1 MENTI
6 RFGSLHNHTTYSF
19 NDAVAEPEELVKRAA
34 ELGCP
39 ALEISDHGSCAGWI
53 KFYKAC
59 IANNIDPIL
68 GVEAYVMEKVTE
80 SSEEDSEDDVTAAAA
95 LKPVRQHLN
104 VMAKNYEGYQML
116 SEMVTESYRNMDSRH
131 FPITEKDNLLRHF
144 GPGSEGH
151 GNVVAT
157 SACVSGVI
165 ADKLLFNHR
174 ITEKIAKL
182 RAKQEAL
189 GITSS
194 PEETIRAYEEYQAQI
209 KKDKERLKELKALAS
224 TKTAAREKKVER
236 MPEGPEKEEA
246 ARQLAADRES
256 YAKAAADA
264 KELGDTILFFQSEL
278 KALKPDYDKAKKSI
292 AAVDKYEAQIEELKS
307 LMKPQEQLE
316 AEAKNEIRWYVECF
330 GEGNFFIE
338 LQYHGFENEEYVY
351 TTELRLAKEMKV
363 PYVAANDTHMVSSL
377 DVMKRELIANARYIS
392 SSAPKWKEFSEAE
405 SELYLKADD
414 ELVNALE
421 KIIGRK
427 DALIAL
433 SNVGKIATMC
443 KGFRLP
449 ETKHYPEWPDADNY
463 LLGLIEKGKHERYGE
478 TVPAEVQERLDYE
491 YSVIKKMGYSAYFC
505 LVADFI
511 DAAKKS
517 DTNSIEIGPGR
528 GSAAG
533 SVVAYVTGITE
544 RIDPLQYDLMFERFL
559 NPERVSMPDIDT
571 DFSAHARDFAIN
583 YVKGKYG
590 NVTGIMT
597 IGTMKAR
604 KALDYAAKL
613 HAIQKGLDKGTFA
626 DKAAAMKSMLA
637 DAQSELSSITEQVA
651 NKFATDIDAL
661 EICKKAELM
670 EGIPSNFG
678 RHAAGII
685 IGDSTP
691 LSSIAPIMMVPTS
704 DGTMEP
710 AIQADMNEVE
720 GDLHLLKMDFLG
732 LTNLDV
738 ITMTMRM
745 VTEATGT
752 VIDPYAIPFEEEVF
766 EGIYAAGNT
775 NFVFQFESDGMKK
788 MLRSFTA
795 TDKKG
800 IRFEDLVMLVAA
812 YRPGP
817 MQYLDGIIEVK
828 TGKRKASYAIPELE
842 PILKDTYGAVIYQ
855 EQVIRI
861 CQQLA
866 GYSLAQADNVRK
878 FMSKKKMDKLVHEKE
893 SFVTGDPK
901 RGIPGCVAKGID
913 KEKAEKLF
921 DELIEFGNYAFN
933 KSHAALY
940 AFVSYIT
947 AYLKYHYPKE
957 FLSAAISTYGDKL
970 TQFSRDC
977 ETFGIKV
984 YGPDINESGEY
995 FKPYG
1000 EGIIYGLRSIV
1011 GVSAP
1016 AAKIVEEREANGQFT
1031 SLEDFVTRCM
1041 PDKTTAE
1048 GLAYSGAFKAFTANR
1063 TQLAEYLQKYRDLV
1077 KKHAGLVA
1085 KRDEAA
1091 KALTTI
1097 EGEDAQAK
1105 AFAAMENILG
1115 EIKLA
1120 SAVLEGTSFDTV
1132 EPEPTRSILELETKT
1147 LKSWVSANPL
1157 DDYAEED
1164 FTANGCTPVE
1174 TAVAGFGTFG
1184 GAVSEV
1190 TELKTRARGEKFC
1203 VFTLTDHTGSLN
1215 VMLPPSDYER
1225 YKDSIKVGEI
1235 IKVQGKVG
1243 EIIKVQG
1250 KVSEKVIE
1258 SGDSVETELQLVIKK
1273 CWTGAIKPAVKK
1285 KVLYIK
1291 CGEGFGYIDT
1301 YEKVEAHRAGQGEG
1315 GYMFVITDGITAHR
1329 GTFRVSGD
1337 ICADTSLE
1345 CRLA

>member
-1 MENTI
+1 MENNTI
-6 RFGSLHNHTTYSF
+6 RFGAIHNHTTYSF
-19 NDAVAEPEELVKRAA
+19 NDAVADPEALVKRAA

-59 IANNIDPIL
+59 LSSNIEPIL
-68 GVEAYVMEKVTE
+68 GVEAYVMENAPE
-80 SSEEDSEDDVTAAAA
+80 SAEEDSEDEVTAAAA

-104 VMAKNYEGYQML
+104 VMAKNYEGYQMV
-116 SEMVTESYRNMDSRH
+116 SEMVTGSYKNMDTRH
-131 FPITEKDNLLRHF
+131 FPITTKANLMSHF
-144 GPGSEGH
+144 GPGTQGH

-157 SACVSGVI
+157 SACISGVI
-165 ADKLLFNHR
+165 ADKLLYNYR
-174 ITEKIAKL
+174 IGEKIAKL
-182 RAKQEAL
+182 EAKQAAL

-194 PEETIRAYEEYQAQI
+194 PEDTIRAYEEYQAQI
-209 KKDKERLKELKALAS
+209 ARDKETLKELKALAA

-246 ARQLAADRES
+246 RKALAADRES

-264 KELGDTILFFQSEL
+264 KELGEAVIFLQSEM
-278 KALKPDYDKAKKSI
+278 KALKPDYDRARKAL
-292 AAVDKYEAQIEELKS
+292 AAVQKYEGQIGELKS
-307 LMKPQEQLE
+307 LMKPQEQME
-316 AEAKNEIRWYVECF
+316 AEAREEIRWYQECF

-363 PYVAANDTHMVSSL
+363 PYVAANDTHMVSRL

-392 SSAPKWKEFSEAE
+392 SSAPKWKEFGDAE
-405 SELYLKADD
+405 SELYLKSDD
-414 ELVNALE
+414 ELVAALE

-433 SNVGKIATMC
+433 SNVGKIAAMC

-449 ETKHYPEWPDADNY
+449 DTKHYPEWPDADEY
-463 LLGLIEKGKHERYGE
+463 LLGLIEKGKRARYGE
-478 TVPAEVQERLDYE
+478 DIPEEIEKRIEYE
-491 YSVIKKMGYSAYFC
+491 YSVIKNMGYSAYFC

-511 DAAKKS
+511 EKAKAS
-517 DTNSIEIGPGR
+517 DVNSIEIGPGR

-559 NPERVSMPDIDT
+559 NPSRVSMPDIDT
-571 DFSAHARDFAIN
+571 DFSAHARDFAIS
-583 YVKGKYG
+583 YVKEKYG

-597 IGTMKAR
+597 VGTMKAR
-604 KALDYAAKL
+604 KALDYASKL
-613 HAIQKGLDKGTFA
+613 HAISKGLDKGTFA
-626 DKAAAMKSMLA
+626 DRAAAMKAMLA
-637 DAQSELSSITEQVA
+637 DAQSELSSIVGEVA
-651 NKFATDIDAL
+651 KKFSDDIDAL
-661 EICKKAELM
+661 EIFKKAELM

-691 LSSIAPIMMVPTS
+691 LSSIAPIMMVPAS
-704 DGTMEP
+704 DGTIEP
-710 AIQADMNEVE
+710 AIQADMGEVE

-745 VTEATGT
+745 VTEKYGT
-752 VIDPYAIPFEEEVF
+752 VIDPYSIPFEEEVF
-766 EGIYAAGNT
+766 EGIYANGNT

-788 MLRSFTA
+788 MLRNFTA
-795 TDKKG
+795 ADKKG

-828 TGKRKASYAIPELE
+828 TGKREAAYDIPELE

-893 SFVTGDPK
+893 SFVSGDPE
-901 RGIPGCVAKGID
+901 RGIPGCVANGID
-913 KEKAEKLF
+913 RAKAEKLF

-947 AYLKYHYPKE
+947 AYLKFHYRKE
-957 FLSAAISTYGDKL
+957 YLSAAISTYGEKL
-970 TQFSRDC
+970 PQFSSDC

-984 YGPDINESGEY
+984 YGPDVNESGEY
-995 FKPYG
+995 FKPYKD
-1000 EGIIYGLRSIV
+1000 GIIYGLRSIV

-1016 AAKIVEEREANGQFT
+1016 AAKIVEEREANGRFA

-1048 GLAYSGAFKAFTANR
+1048 GLAYSGALKAFTANR

-1091 KALTTI
+1091 KALAGI
-1097 EGEDAQAK
+1097 EGEGAQAK
-1105 AFAAMENILG
+1105 AFAAMENLLG

-1120 SAVLEGTSFDTV
+1120 SAVLEGTGFTGS
-1132 EPEPTRSILELETKT
+1132 EPEPTRSVLELEMKT

-1157 DDYAEED
+1157 DDYSEKD
-1164 FTANGCTPVE
+1164 FTSSGCSPVE
-1174 TAVAGFGTFG
+1174 SAAAGFGTFG
-1184 GAVSEV
+1184 GAVSEI
-1190 TELKTRARGEKFC
+1190 TELKTRAKGEKFC
-1203 VFTLTDHTGSLN
+1203 VFKLADHTGSLS

-1225 YKDSIKVGEI
+1225 YKDAIR
-1235 IKVQGKVG
+1235 VG

-1250 KVSEKVIE
+1250 KVSEKLIE
-1258 SGDSVETELQLVIKK
+1258 NGDSVETELQLVIKR
-1273 CWTGAIKPAVKK
+1273 CWTGAVKPTAKAADK
-1285 KVLYIK
+1285 ILYIK
-1291 CGEGFGYIDT
+1291 TLDEGFGYIDA
-1301 YEKVEAHRAGQGEG
+1301 YEKAEAHRAKQGEA
-1315 GYMFVITDGITAHR
+1315 GYRFVLTDGVTVHP

-1337 ICADTSLE
+1337 ICADTGLE